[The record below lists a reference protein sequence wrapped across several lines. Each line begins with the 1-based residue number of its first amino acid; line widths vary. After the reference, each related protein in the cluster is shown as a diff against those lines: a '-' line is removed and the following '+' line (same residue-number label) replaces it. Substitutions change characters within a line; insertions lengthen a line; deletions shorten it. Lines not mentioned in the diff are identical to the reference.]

1 MSTSRFRAC
10 LDVVLKHEGGFVD
23 HPRDP
28 GGATNLG
35 ISLRYARTL
44 GSMLDLDGD
53 GDVDKQD
60 IVLITPDKA
69 ALVYENWFWKDVRG
83 NELPAGIDLALFD
96 FAVNSGAPRAI
107 RALQKVLK
115 VQQDGVFGP
124 ATMAALRPA
133 NYFTVINELCDERMK
148 FLRGLRT
155 WNTFGVGWSRRVED
169 VNALALAMVGAPRMT
184 AADAAATDTAKGAAT
199 VAMAGAVATALAQA
213 QPAIQALGALT
224 PAVAIALIVAAFVG
238 VWLWRKQ
245 KG

>member
-69 ALVYENWFWKDVRG
+69 ALVYENWFWKDIRG
-83 NELPAGIDLALFD
+83 RELPPGVDLALFD
-96 FAVNSGAPRAI
+96 FAVNSGSPRAI
-107 RALQKVLK
+107 KSLQKVLK

-124 ATMAALRPA
+124 ATMAAVHA
-133 NYFTVINELCDERMK
+133 ADHFTLVNEICDERMR
-148 FLRGLRT
+148 FLRSLRT

-169 VNALALAMVGAPRMT
+169 VNALALSMVGAPRMT
-184 AADAAATDTAKGAAT
+184 AADAVATDTAKGAT
-199 VAMAGAVATALAQA
+199 IVAAAGALATAVGQA

-224 PAVAIALIVAAFVG
+224 PVVALAVIVAALLG